1 MTDSVHQ
8 TAQSGFS
15 SAAELYQQVRPN
27 YPQEIV
33 TWLQQS
39 LHLNHTASLVDLGAG
54 TGKFIDYLTQVSPN
68 VIAVE
73 PVTAMLQQLKLQHPH
88 IKTIQAASHQIP
100 LSPKSIDAVICA
112 QAFHW
117 FADIESLQSI
127 HQVLK
132 PQGALGLVW
141 NQRDE
146 QVGWVKTLADLL
158 AEYEADTP
166 RYHSGAWEHVFQQQ
180 ALFER
185 IDVQVFEQIQYGR
198 VEDVVSKRLL
208 STSFIAAMP
217 TAQQLELKTK
227 FEQIVQQET
236 GKSPQDQ
243 IGFPYKT
250 YAYHYQK
257 Q

>member
-1 MTDSVHQ
+1 MTDSIHH

-15 SAAELYQQVRPN
+15 LAAELYQQVRPN
-27 YPQEIV
+27 YPPEIV
-33 TWLQQS
+33 TWLQHS
-39 LHLNHTASLVDLGAG
+39 LGLDRTASIVDLGAG

-73 PVTAMLQQLKLQHPH
+73 PVTEMLQQLKLQHPQ
-88 IKTIQAASHQIP
+88 IKTIQASSHQIP
-100 LSPKSIDAVICA
+100 LSPQSIDAVICA

-127 HQVLK
+127 HQILK

-146 QVGWVKTLADLL
+146 NVGWVKALADLL

-166 RYHSGAWEHVFQQQ
+166 RFHSAAWEKVFQQQ
-180 ALFER
+180 ALFQP
-185 IDVQVFEQIQYGR
+185 IDVQIFEQIHNGR

-217 TAQQLELKTK
+217 TAQQLELKAK

-236 GKSPQDQ
+236 GKQAHDQ

-257 Q
+257 R